1 MDCKIDKIR
10 LDKWLWWARFFKT
23 RSLSAKKVSNGAVRV
38 NSCRVLKPSAE
49 IAVDD
54 VVTLKQGKI
63 VRVIRVVSLG
73 QKRERYDVAKQ
84 MYENIVDTK
93 LDDST

>member
-1 MDCKIDKIR
+1 LDGR
-10 LDKWLWWARFFKT
+10 LEKVRIDKWLWWARFFKT

-49 IAVDD
+49 ITIDD
-54 VVTLKQGKI
+54 VLTLKQGKI

-73 QKRERYDVAKQ
+73 QRRENYEKAKK
-84 MYENIVDTK
+84 MYEYI
-93 LDDST
+93 DDIK